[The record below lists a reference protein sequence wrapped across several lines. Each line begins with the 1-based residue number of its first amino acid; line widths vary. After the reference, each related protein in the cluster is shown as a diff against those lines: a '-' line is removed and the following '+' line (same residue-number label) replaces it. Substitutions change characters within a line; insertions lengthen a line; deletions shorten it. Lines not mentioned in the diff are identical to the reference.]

1 VERQCSRPACA
12 ELAAATLTYH
22 YERGT
27 AWLDVLVPERDPHA
41 YDLCQRHADRVGVPV
56 GWRFEDRRALLVV
69 VAAIEA
75 PAAPPEPREPA
86 TGPVPMELPA
96 PRPEHA
102 VPGLPHRLAG

>member
-1 VERQCSRPACA
+1 
-12 ELAAATLTYH
+12 LTYH

-27 AWLDVLVPERDPHA
+27 AWLDALVAERDPHA

-56 GWRFEDRRALLVV
+56 GWRYEDRRALLVV
-69 VAAIEA
+69 VGVIDGS
-75 PAAPPEPREPA
+75 AAPTAPDGP
-86 TGPVPMELPA
+86 PVPMELPA